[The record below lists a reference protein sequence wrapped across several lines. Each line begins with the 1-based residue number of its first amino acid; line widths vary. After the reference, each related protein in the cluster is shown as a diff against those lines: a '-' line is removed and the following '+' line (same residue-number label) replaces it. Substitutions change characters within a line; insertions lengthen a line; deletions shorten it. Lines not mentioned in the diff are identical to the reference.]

1 MSENFSI
8 HTSSKDEANKPE
20 VREDRREE
28 RQPRRERETYDER
41 ESREERQ
48 ARRDERAATFAANGA
63 GAGVDT
69 FMSTLEEIY
78 KTNPK
83 PADMHL
89 FPLAG
94 EVRRLLNNNG
104 YLVLLRQIG
113 IDYYWHLL
121 VLEANA
127 KPIVVTQL
135 KDRRR
140 DPVPLYHSTVDG
152 MTADILE
159 PIGKWV
165 FAQIVNPAAGAM
177 VIHTSCTVVP
187 TSTDLKDTE
196 VVTKILNAAD
206 DANFIVAGVDEP
218 FNAEIL
224 PKDARVKG
232 SLAFCGG
239 VENDLDGAL
248 LRAEFTG
255 TVTQTSERNV
265 TNPLMA
271 ASQSDTYLSIA
282 GYVDTFWLGRDDDR
296 RSRDAEESATLA
308 PVIYTSVNLY
318 KDKSFGALERLGMA
332 LAMIPFL
339 NTNDRWMEQFLSN
352 LERPNC
358 DIRALGY
365 ALDMP
370 DAPAIPLDCEIEEL
384 RDVRQF
390 PKVMDKFIDSESGAR
405 VAVQV
410 REGAPGFAVM
420 KILLDIANGSK
431 DAADVLFKA
440 WDDLTDGRFGEL
452 MDEYRVTR
460 IVEEAIRIPDG
471 YYTGRNGT
479 RPATDI
485 DTVMVLNRFG
495 SDDLEMVDD
504 WFSCAHPGRCNYD
517 EPERLAKLVDIF
529 TAATGKSFVM
539 TGYRTDVYMDPRAL
553 ECLFKALQDSDLAL
567 DVEFTGDLEV
577 GRGKRYNNRGY
588 HGLSKDLGRSGP
600 RYTAGGNRRDSYAE
614 TRYRRSR

>member
-1 MSENFSI
+1 MSESFSI
-8 HTSSKDEANKPE
+8 HTSSKDVADKE
-20 VREDRREE
+20 VREERREE
-28 RQPRRERETYDER
+28 RRDRRD
-41 ESREERQ
+41 REEREERST
-48 ARRDERAATFAANGA
+48 RRDERSATFADNGA
-63 GAGVDT
+63 GAGVET
-69 FMSTLEEIY
+69 FMATLEEIY
-78 KTNPK
+78 KINPK
-83 PADMHL
+83 PADMQL

-94 EVRRLLNNNG
+94 DVRRLLNNNG

-121 VLEANA
+121 VLEASA

-165 FAQIVNPAAGAM
+165 FAQIANAAAGAM
-177 VIHTSCTVVP
+177 VIHTSCTVIP
-187 TSTDLKDTE
+187 SSTDLKDTT
-196 VVTKILNAAD
+196 VVRNILNAAD

-224 PKDARVKG
+224 PSDARVKG
-232 SLAFCGG
+232 QLAFTGG

-248 LRAEFTG
+248 LRAEFSG

-271 ASQSDTYLSIA
+271 ASQSDTYLTVA
-282 GYVDTFWLGRDDDR
+282 GYVDTFWLGHNDDR

-308 PVIYTSVNLY
+308 PVIYTTVNLY

-339 NTNDRWMEQFLSN
+339 NTNDRWMEQFLAN
-352 LERPNC
+352 LDRPNC
-358 DIRALGY
+358 DVRSFGY

-370 DAPAIPLDCEIEEL
+370 DAPAIPLECEIDEL
-384 RDVRQF
+384 REVRLF
-390 PKVMDKFIDSESGAR
+390 PKIMDKFIDSESGAR
-405 VAVQV
+405 VAVQI

-431 DAADVLFKA
+431 DAGDVLFKA

-460 IVEEAIRIPDG
+460 IVEEAIRLPDG

-485 DTVMVLNRFG
+485 DTLMVLNRFG
-495 SDDLEMVDD
+495 GDDLDVVDD
-504 WFSCAHPGRCNYD
+504 WFSCAHPGRCSYD
-517 EPERLAKLVDIF
+517 EAERLAKLVDIF

-539 TGYRTDVYMDPRAL
+539 TGYRTDIYLDPRAL
-553 ECLFKALQDSDLAL
+553 ECLFKALQASDLAL
-567 DVEFTGDLEV
+567 DVEFSGDLEV

-588 HGLSKDLGRSGP
+588 SGLSKDLGRSGP
-600 RYTAGGNRRDSYAE
+600 RFTAGGNRRDSYAE